1 MIGIKKKN
9 IKGYSISEE
18 HRYLYLPN
26 HPKSKPNGY
35 YAEHRYLFEQRL
47 GRILNTNEIIHNIL
61 KYTNIAGTI
70 YVIGLISNLAN
81 TWDNGMGEVTQ
92 LKNEKKG
99 FIERKMTIKEFAPYL
114 NQKASLCYIQ
124 EINGLEKKID
134 SLQSIISEKTIKTN
148 YMKRNTWKS
157 WYYLIE

>member
-47 GRILNTNEIIHNIL
+47 GRILNTNEIIHHINGGGLDNRLENLEIL
-61 KYTNIAGTI
+61 TCAEHAKKHYSSKRMIDGRKEKYKTGWNPSLKG
-70 YVIGLISNLAN
+70 SNN
-81 TWDNGMGEVTQ
+81 PNWNGGKVRKICKCGKEFFVFPCK
-92 LKNEKKG
+92 LKNGRGK
-99 FIERKMTIKEFAPYL
+99 Y
-114 NQKASLCYIQ
+114 
-124 EINGLEKKID
+124 
-134 SLQSIISEKTIKTN
+134 
-148 YMKRNTWKS
+148 
-157 WYYLIE
+157 

>member
-1 MIGIKKKN
+1 MKIIKLETGIRMKERN
-9 IKGYSISEE
+9 
-18 HRYLYLPN
+18 
-26 HPKSKPNGY
+26 
-35 YAEHRYLFEQRL
+35 
-47 GRILNTNEIIHNIL
+47 NELIHNIL

-81 TWDNGMGEVTQ
+81 TSDNGMGEVTQ